1 MVSAPPL
8 IAWRYDVQ
16 PEEGSP
22 EAALVDVLREPRDW
36 TT

>member
-16 PEEGSP
+16 PEVGS
-22 EAALVDVLREPRDW
+22 EEERVVEVLRQPREW
-36 TT
+36 A